1 MEIYNYIN
9 EVFQSYKVL
18 IVTLSLFVFVTW
30 MQNYIRK
37 PYTSM
42 LEKKERLKIN
52 LEDEID
58 RRRSDR
64 YNDTDNEF
72 RKSSEAFDN
81 EIDRLKQDYEKT
93 IQEVQD
99 DFNSSTLMEILVI
112 VATGLSVLTI
122 YVIIQLTS

>member
-1 MEIYNYIN
+1 
-9 EVFQSYKVL
+9 
-18 IVTLSLFVFVTW
+18 
-30 MQNYIRK
+30 
-37 PYTSM
+37 M

-122 YVIIQLTS
+122 YVIMQLTS

>member
-1 MEIYNYIN
+1 
-9 EVFQSYKVL
+9 
-18 IVTLSLFVFVTW
+18 
-30 MQNYIRK
+30 
-37 PYTSM
+37 M